1 MKACIYFLTCLFFCS
16 ILPPSTYA
24 QEKEKILAQ
33 GNPPLT
39 QSMADKTIGFFEWVL
54 NLRLSPGQMSQ
65 VQASLVNSWKANEQE
80 EMKGVLEIIGIY
92 EEIMQM
98 NVNERDRI
106 KENLQKPVLQNIRSN
121 PNDEISKILLA
132 AYNGSLPGS
141 QKRSAD
147 SARPAAPAMSK
158 LRVGADGFTGLY
170 RMMRPKAININSSIP
185 ETGYYI
191 EHIIFF
197 PGGKLYRSLPP
208 EGLLYFDPVIAQQA
222 HPNNWGTYEF
232 KNGDIL
238 IALGPNKTPYTITRN
253 GDRLNNPPALGK
265 GSFRPMPNCD
275 GLKLEGSYRRHES
288 EPAIK
293 FTKNGKFEDGGVF
306 GYFGTMA
313 RLDGSVYTDDGK
325 GGSGTYLIEQ
335 NTLELRYSDGRIK
348 RILIQVFPENLTKK
362 PAVPSILL
370 REERLEIM

>member
-54 NLRLSPGQMSQ
+54 NLRLSPGQVSQ

-121 PNDEISKILLA
+121 PNDEISKILLT

-141 QKRSAD
+141 Q
-147 SARPAAPAMSK
+147 
-158 LRVGADGFTGLY
+158 
-170 RMMRPKAININSSIP
+170 
-185 ETGYYI
+185 
-191 EHIIFF
+191 
-197 PGGKLYRSLPP
+197 
-208 EGLLYFDPVIAQQA
+208 
-222 HPNNWGTYEF
+222 
-232 KNGDIL
+232 
-238 IALGPNKTPYTITRN
+238 
-253 GDRLNNPPALGK
+253 
-265 GSFRPMPNCD
+265 
-275 GLKLEGSYRRHES
+275 
-288 EPAIK
+288 
-293 FTKNGKFEDGGVF
+293 
-306 GYFGTMA
+306 
-313 RLDGSVYTDDGK
+313 
-325 GGSGTYLIEQ
+325 
-335 NTLELRYSDGRIK
+335 
-348 RILIQVFPENLTKK
+348 
-362 PAVPSILL
+362 
-370 REERLEIM
+370 